1 MTGSSAGYIPP
12 IDLPTFGRGL
22 SFLDAPMGN
31 RDATYTVAGAP
42 MDWATTNR
50 AGTREGPNAI
60 RAISRMLIDGAHPEL
75 GADPKILD
83 LSDLGNFDVRIGD
96 IAQSHAMIEAQ
107 ATGLNHLCT
116 LGGDHSIAL
125 PLLRAASKKHGKL
138 AMVHFD
144 AHTDTWDNNFGQALA
159 HGTPF
164 YYALEEGLIDP
175 KRIIQIGIRAPM
187 GARLLKAARDT
198 GITILSAEDV
208 HEIGPAAVAETI
220 ANVVGDKAS
229 YLTFDVDAL
238 DPAFAPGTGTPEMG
252 GLHAWQV
259 RAIMRR
265 LMPVKFV
272 GMDVVEV
279 SPPYDHAEITALVA
293 ATVVWD
299 YLSLQAAKNGAA
311 S

>member
-1 MTGSSAGYIPP
+1 MSGYQPP
-12 IDLPTFGRGL
+12 ADLPTFGSGL
-22 SFLDAPMGN
+22 SFIDAPMGN
-31 RDATYTVAGAP
+31 RDADFVVAGAP

-75 GADPKILD
+75 GVDPKTLD
-83 LSDLGNFDVRIGD
+83 VSDLGNFDVRIGD
-96 IAQSHAMIEAQ
+96 IAQSHAMIEQQ
-107 ATGLNHLCT
+107 ATGLKHLCT

-125 PLLRAASKKHGKL
+125 PLLRAAARKHGPL
-138 AMVHFD
+138 GLVQFD
-144 AHTDTWDNNFGQALA
+144 AHTDTWEDNFGQHLA

-164 YYALEEGLIDP
+164 YHALAEGLIDSN
-175 KRIIQIGIRAPM
+175 RIIQIGIRAPM
-187 GARLLKAARDT
+187 GASLLQAARDT
-198 GITILSAEDV
+198 GMTILSAEDV
-208 HEIGPAAVAETI
+208 HEMGTSEVAKTI
-220 ANVVGDKAS
+220 LKVVGNDPA

-252 GLHAWQV
+252 GLHSWQV

-265 LMPVKFV
+265 LLPVNFI

-279 SPPYDHAEITALVA
+279 SPPFDHAETTSLIA

-299 YLSLQAAKNGAA
+299 YLCLQAAKAEGRA
-311 S
+311 

>member
-1 MTGSSAGYIPP
+1 MSYTPP
-12 IDLPTFGRGL
+12 ADLPTFGRGL
-22 SFLDAPMGN
+22 SFIDAPMGN
-31 RDATYTVAGAP
+31 RDATFTVAGVP

-60 RAISRMLIDGAHPEL
+60 RAISRLLIDGAHPEL
-75 GADPKILD
+75 GYDPKELD
-83 LSDLGNFDVRIGD
+83 LSDLGNFDVRLGD
-96 IAQSHAMIEAQ
+96 VAQSHAMVEQQ

-144 AHTDTWDNNFGQALA
+144 AHTDTWDNNFRQQFA

-164 YYALEEGLIDP
+164 HHALEEGLIDP
-175 KRIIQIGIRAPM
+175 QRLIQIGIRAPM
-187 GARLLKAARDT
+187 GASLLKAARDT
-198 GITILSAEDV
+198 GMTILSAEDV
-208 HEIGPAAVAETI
+208 HEMGPAAVAETI
-220 ANVVGDKAS
+220 LKVVGNDAT

-238 DPAFAPGTGTPEMG
+238 DPAFTPGTGTPEMG
-252 GLHAWQV
+252 GLHSWQV

-265 LMPVKFV
+265 LLPVNFI

-279 SPPYDHAEITALVA
+279 SPPYDTAEITALVA

-299 YLSLQAAKNGAA
+299 YLSLQAAKAGV